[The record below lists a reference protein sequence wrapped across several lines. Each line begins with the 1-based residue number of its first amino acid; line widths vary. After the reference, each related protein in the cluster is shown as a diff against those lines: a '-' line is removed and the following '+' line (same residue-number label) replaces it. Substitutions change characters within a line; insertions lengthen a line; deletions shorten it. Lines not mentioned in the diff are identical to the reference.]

1 MIARA
6 GTGWQYALAD
16 LSLILFMVTG
26 AALTQAV
33 GKSGSMQPSPQGEPL
48 ALWRAGAGAPPL
60 REWLEAQAPD
70 DRQQLTIVAR
80 YGAGGQAR
88 ALEEARTLA
97 VSAGEAG
104 AEARIIVEPGEGG
117 AAATLAYDVPAE
129 ALAHGLRDPAG
140 ASLQW
145 STP

>member
-26 AALTQAV
+26 AALAQAV
-33 GKSGSMQPSPQGEPL
+33 GKRGSMQPSPQGEPL
-48 ALWRAGAGAPPL
+48 ALWGAEAGAPPL
-60 REWLEAQAPD
+60 REWLEAQPPD

-104 AEARIIVEPGEGG
+104 ARARIVIEPGEGVI
-117 AAATLAYDVPAE
+117 AATLAYDAPAD
-129 ALAHGLRDPAG
+129 ALARGLRDAAG
-140 ASLQW
+140 TSLQR